1 MANFCPA
8 AVVPL
13 KSTEYGVY
21 GDLPRI
27 YPKPYLKGSYR
38 DLRLERKKHSAAQCK
53 D

>member
-21 GDLPRI
+21 GDLLIRI
-27 YPKPYLKGSYR
+27 YPKPYLKGNCR
-38 DLRLERKKHSAAQCK
+38 DLKLEHKKH
-53 D
+53 